1 MTSFPCSVCGKILAT
16 RYNWEKHL
24 QAVHSLDKDGKE
36 MEVDRFSCTSDRCE
50 YTTVHKC
57 DMKKHLQ
64 RCTYVLIDHE
74 LSQSYERWQTEF
86 RQVINNHL
94 ADFALEREKLH
105 HDYDQLGKTIVC
117 LQAENH
123 MLRAQLDDARK
134 QVEESQ
140 KNLTRLVEKAIDRP
154 TIQTTT
160 NHHGNVKITNYL
172 TDHQTYLAQ
181 TDSKFV
187 TEQAKKHWEKY
198 FLEWLNSQRAL
209 AKFVVNHIIRCA
221 DTGNYILCC
230 TDTSRRRFIYIN
242 HGDEKAEDMLAKLL
256 VEKIAKPIKDV
267 SHAMFREIVDR
278 LEDQKRTVPASERFA
293 IDRNIDSVTER
304 YFRVC
309 EFDLDEKNS
318 EFVAELAG
326 LLRGPSNE
334 NGGNN
339 KMMMGVESE

>member
-1 MTSFPCSVCGKILAT
+1 MASFPCSVCGKILGT
-16 RYNWEKHL
+16 RHIWEKHL
-24 QAVHSLDKDGKE
+24 HTVHSLDKDGKE
-36 MEVDRFSCTSDRCE
+36 MEVDRFVCTSKRCD
-50 YTTVHKC
+50 YTTVHRY

-74 LSQSYERWQTEF
+74 LLQAYEKWQMEVG
-86 RQVINNHL
+86 QLINKERE
-94 ADFALEREKLH
+94 DFAAERDKLGKTIAEMFT
-105 HDYDQLGKTIVC
+105 DNNLLREQLGKTIAG
-117 LQAENH
+117 LQAENN
-123 MLRAQLDDARK
+123 LLRK
-134 QVEESQ
+134 QLEESQ
-140 KNLTRLVEKAIDRP
+140 KNLTRLAEKAIDRP

-181 TDSKFV
+181 TDPKFV

-267 SHAMFREIVDR
+267 SHAMFREIVNR

-318 EFVAELAG
+318 DFVTELAG
-326 LLRGPSNE
+326 LLRGPS
-334 NGGNN
+334 GAGS
-339 KMMMGVESE
+339 VESIESD

>member
-1 MTSFPCSVCGKILAT
+1 
-16 RYNWEKHL
+16 
-24 QAVHSLDKDGKE
+24 
-36 MEVDRFSCTSDRCE
+36 MEVDRFVCTSKRCD
-50 YTTVHKC
+50 YTTVHRY

-64 RCTYVLIDHE
+64 RCTFVLIDQE
-74 LSQSYERWQTEF
+74 LSQAYEKWQMEF
-86 RQVINNHL
+86 THVLNNQIETMRYEL
-94 ADFALEREKLH
+94 DNQIAEFTAER
-105 HDYDQLGKTIVC
+105 DQLGKTIAG
-117 LQAENH
+117 LQAENNL
-123 MLRAQLDDARK
+123 LREQLDDARK

-140 KNLTRLVEKAIDRP
+140 KNLTRLAEKAIARP

-160 NHHGNVKITNYL
+160 NNHGNVKITNYL
-172 TDHQTYLAQ
+172 ADHQTYLAQ
-181 TDSKFV
+181 TKPDFV
-187 TEQAKKHWEKY
+187 IEQAKKHWEKY

-242 HGDEKAEDMLAKLL
+242 HGDEKAEDMLAKLF
-256 VEKIAKPIKDV
+256 VEKIAKPIKEV
-267 SHAMFREIVDR
+267 SHAMFREIIDR
-278 LEDQKRTVPASERFA
+278 LEEKKQTVPASERFL

-326 LLRGPSNE
+326 LLRGPA
-334 NGGNN
+334 
-339 KMMMGVESE
+339 